1 MKIAVVDDDQIVRD
15 FVSTVLTYSVN
26 REIQVFDNG
35 FDAFNSLDTHNSPDI
50 ILSDVYVPELD
61 GFELLAKVKR
71 QYPGKA
77 CILMS
82 TVPTDEETARRLG
95 ADAFI
100 GKPFSANALFQVVQ
114 KFVVNDHTPTNE
126 NPPS

>member
-1 MKIAVVDDDQIVRD
+1 MA
-15 FVSTVLTYSVN
+15 YSVN

-35 FDAFNSLDTHNSPDI
+35 FDALNALDTHNSPDI

-61 GFELLAKVKR
+61 GFELLSKIKR
-71 QYPGKA
+71 RYPDKA

-82 TVPTDEETARRLG
+82 TIPTDEETARRLG

-100 GKPFSANALFQVVQ
+100 GKPFSANALFQIVQ
-114 KFVVNDHTPTNE
+114 EFVVSDQA
-126 NPPS
+126 PPNGDSLS

>member
-1 MKIAVVDDDQIVRD
+1 LA
-15 FVSTVLTYSVN
+15 YSVN

-35 FDAFNSLDTHNSPDI
+35 FDAFNALDTPNSPDI

-61 GFELLAKVKR
+61 GFELLTKIKR

-82 TVPTDEETARRLG
+82 TMPTDEEAARRLG

-114 KFVVNDHTPTNE
+114 KFVVNDHTPANGK
-126 NPPS
+126 PLS